1 MILQSAPGWLQERL
15 GRATASRMKDALAKK
30 KDGSDSEA
38 RRKYAIELITERVTG
53 LAIER
58 FVSDDM
64 KRGSALEEVARGLY
78 EIRTGEL
85 VGPAALI
92 HHPTIEWL
100 SATPDGFLGDDGL
113 LEIKVPRPE
122 RFIEWRMSGEIP
134 EEHIPQ
140 MTAQLSCTGR
150 AWVEFVAYCDKVPP
164 SQQLYVRRFIPT
176 PQAIAKF
183 EADAIEFLA
192 MVEVM
197 FEQFTEAA

>member
-64 KRGSALEEVARGLY
+64 RRGSELEEVARGLY

-100 SATPDGFLGDDGL
+100 SATPDGFLADDGL
-113 LEIKVPRPE
+113 IEIKVPRPE
-122 RFIEWRMSGEIP
+122 RFIEWRMSGSIP
-134 EEHIPQ
+134 DEHIPQ
-140 MTAQLSCTGR
+140 MLGQLSCTGR
-150 AWVEFVAYCDKVPP
+150 QWVDFIAYCDTVPP
-164 SQQLYVRRFIPT
+164 AHQLYVRRFVPE
-176 PQAIAKF
+176 PGAIAKF
-183 EADAIEFLA
+183 EADAAEFLK
-192 MVEVM
+192 MVDRM